1 MGTQSSRT
9 IHLAAAV
16 AGGALF
22 GIAEAVGILWGQRLW
37 LSPSEAALVVAAG
50 LLGGG
55 VVGGLAGALVLRWKT
70 LLTGLLAGVVGNGI
84 LAAAL
89 WWFED
94 PPPFQE
100 AFFLKGNLPVFM
112 VGVALVIGAG
122 ALLRRL
128 GVAPSLALLS
138 LGLAAWT
145 LSQRS
150 VVEPPTAVPPA
161 GAPNVLVVTLDT
173 TRADRLGAYGNEK
186 VDTRFF
192 DQLAR
197 EGTLFT
203 DTSAV
208 AAVTGPSHSS
218 MFSGNGPWEHGVLLN
233 GVPIPEDRPLLAELL
248 HDGGWNTGAFVS
260 AYVLDGKL
268 GFDRGFQVYDDDFGW
283 FRGLDG
289 LLPARAMAMASRR
302 WHPDEVLER
311 RSVDTVDLAL
321 QWLKNQDRTWFA
333 WVHLF
338 DAHGPYEPPPPYDTR
353 YYAGDPR
360 DPAHHS
366 MEQVT
371 GVAPYLKASLEGI
384 TDVDY
389 VISQYEGEI
398 SYNDSQL
405 GRLIEAVDRRN
416 TLVVVIGDHGESLGE
431 HGVWFNHGDDV
442 YETSVHVPFVMRWP
456 GRVPEGARVTSPV
469 EGTDLAPTVLD
480 LVGLPVPSTMS
491 GRSAAALAAGQGE
504 PRAMAHSMCFDRQA
518 NQQERAAGRIT
529 APRYRMAGIRGSGS
543 RYVYRELEGSA
554 TYFDLKADP
563 LGVQDVLPTVSQS
576 PEGLQLLDMLSVQAR
591 ALLGGQATQRS
602 AVDLSEEERA
612 RLEALGY
619 LEQ

>member
-1 MGTQSSRT
+1 
-9 IHLAAAV
+9 
-16 AGGALF
+16 F
-22 GIAEAVGILWGQRLW
+22 
-37 LSPSEAALVVAAG
+37 
-50 LLGGG
+50 
-55 VVGGLAGALVLRWKT
+55 LRWKT
-70 LLTGLLAGVVGNGI
+70 GATGLLAGGFGNGG
-84 LAAAL
+84 LALAL
-89 WWFED
+89 AWFED

-100 AFFLKGNLPVFM
+100 PYFLQGNPLVFVAG
-112 VGVALVIGAG
+112 VGLVGLVA
-122 ALLRRL
+122 ALLRRAGLAPNL
-128 GVAPSLALLS
+128 GLWS
-138 LGLAAWT
+138 LGLLGWA
-145 LSQRS
+145 LSRRS
-150 VVEPPTAVPPA
+150 VVEPPAVTPPA
-161 GAPNVLVVTLDT
+161 GAPNILVVTLDT

-186 VDTRFF
+186 VDTRNF

-197 EGTLFT
+197 EGTLFM

-218 MFSGNGPWEHGVLLN
+218 MFTGNGPWEHGVLLN
-233 GVPIPEDRPLLAELL
+233 GVPIPEDRPMLAELL
-248 HDGGWNTGAFVS
+248 HDGGWRTAAFVS

-268 GFDRGFQVYDDDFGW
+268 GFARGFQVYDDDFSW

-289 LLPARAMAMASRR
+289 LLPARTVAMALRR
-302 WHPDEVLER
+302 FSPDEVLER

-321 QWLKNQDRTWFA
+321 HWIKSQDQTWMA

-338 DAHGPYEPPPPYDTR
+338 DPHGPYDPPPPYDTR

-371 GVAPYLKASLEGI
+371 GVAPYLKASLQGI

-389 VISQYEGEI
+389 VIAQYEGEL
-398 SYNDSQL
+398 SYTDSQL
-405 GRLIEAVDRRN
+405 GRLLEAVDRRT

-442 YETSVHVPFVMRWP
+442 YESSVHVPFVIRWP
-456 GRVPEGARVTSPV
+456 GQVPEGVQVTSPV

-480 LVGLPVPSTMS
+480 LVGLPIPSTMS
-491 GRSAAALAAGQGE
+491 GRSAARLAEGQGQ
-504 PRAMAHSMCFDRQA
+504 PRSMAHSMCFDRQA

-529 APRYRMAGIRGSGS
+529 APRYRMVGIRGPTS
-543 RYVYRELEGSA
+543 RYVYQELAA
-554 TYFDLKADP
+554 TGQYFDLKTDP
-563 LGVQDVLPTVSQS
+563 LGVQDTLPTMRQSSQG
-576 PEGLQLLDMLSVQAR
+576 EMLIGVLDEQAR
-591 ALLGGQATQRS
+591 VLLGDQATQRS
-602 AVDLSEEERA
+602 AVELSAEERA